1 MLKSPIKTLSLED
14 FLKLPETKPASEYI
28 QGQIIQKPIPQ
39 GHHSTI
45 QVDLTEAIN
54 SVVKKQRIAR
64 AYTELRCVFG
74 GRAIVPDITVF
85 AWERIPID
93 EQGKV
98 ANVFNI
104 VPDWIIE
111 ILSPEQNPIKVTG
124 KILHALNQGSQIG
137 WLIDPETE
145 SVLVYPP
152 QQQPQLLEEETAILP
167 TPELVKDL
175 QLKVG
180 DIFAWLKHQ
189 WYNYIN

>member
-1 MLKSPIKTLSLED
+1 MNK
-14 FLKLPETKPASEYI
+14 
-28 QGQIIQKPIPQ
+28 
-39 GHHSTI
+39 
-45 QVDLTEAIN
+45 
-54 SVVKKQRIAR
+54 
-64 AYTELRCVFG
+64 
-74 GRAIVPDITVF
+74 
-85 AWERIPID
+85 
-93 EQGKV
+93 GKV

-189 WYNYIN
+189 